1 MYEVEIAVDETST
14 GGIPD
19 EWLSLLVAAARA
31 TLVQQESRAGE
42 LTILITDDARMA
54 VLNQAH
60 RKMAGST
67 DVLSFPTGDSPS
79 IPELAHYFGDIAIS
93 LPRAR
98 AHAAAGGHSPQEE
111 LQVLVV
117 HGTLHLLGHDHAE
130 TSLKRRM
137 WAAQEEILETLGVSM
152 VVNSQGL

>member
-31 TLVQQESRAGE
+31 TLVQQESPAGE

-67 DVLSFPTGDSPS
+67 DVLSFPTGESPP
-79 IPELAHYFGDIAIS
+79 ITELAHYFGDIAIS
-93 LPRAR
+93 LPSAQ
-98 AHAAAGGHSPQEE
+98 AQAAAGEHSPQEE

-130 TSLKRRM
+130 TQQKSRM
-137 WAAQEEILETLGVSM
+137 WAAQGEILDALGVSM
-152 VVNSQGL
+152 VVDG